1 MSIISNSPEIMFA
14 ADRLRKA
21 PNDQRMAEFQKIVE
35 EGKTNFAAV
44 AAAMELVKK
53 AERMSQQPSQ
63 RPTTTVAED
72 LEAKLSQINQAK
84 KREEQ
89 GIAGL
94 PNDLMANANFSS
106 GITSGMAEEPPPQQ
120 MNMASGGI
128 VAFAGGGGAGA
139 AAGEAMDLR
148 NLGEFIRRIAAEENL
163 SENAVRRELQ
173 NPRSSL
179 WSRLG
184 DFAKYVKD
192 TSAVD
197 LGKAGLR
204 QIPGAARTAGIYAVP
219 AQTAMTAFDMG
230 FTNDPSNV
238 STDDLRQIYGYGP
251 AEEGLG
257 GLFGDIGVRS
267 RAAAGDITGELA
279 NIFLPEPL
287 EFDTAVQQARRMAD
301 ARVKAA
307 DPKQQ
312 QQDAQKEG
320 PATLD
325 DYAMLFGNQG
335 GRTSDVY
342 GAVLAGMPNA
352 KDLLKGVEFTDPE
365 KYMSEDEQLKN
376 IRDREG
382 TESAADKEMLAQLQ
396 SDRESLQKDK
406 KRDTWLA
413 AAKGFFAAAAEAE
426 KGTSTLG
433 VIAKGAEEGL
443 NNYTSMLSELKKD
456 EKELRNSEYQLKKSQ
471 EAFSKDQTTR
481 AYDRY
486 VADRTNYNMLKA
498 QTDAKRI
505 EAAKISFDI
514 WAKRASISAQ
524 VKIAQMDEKDQ
535 DRLWLQIGDII
546 NRGVNSGL
554 TKSAIDAKIDAHL
567 NLVARMTIAESG
579 SAQASMM
586 RTNADNALLDRLMG
600 GGGGTEGWGDV
611 NISGN

>member
-21 PNDQRMAEFQKIVE
+21 PNGQRMAEFQKIVE

-106 GITSGMAEEPPPQQ
+106 GITSGMAEEPPLQQ
-120 MNMASGGI
+120 MNMAGGGI

-139 AAGEAMDLR
+139 STSTAYADLM
-148 NLGEFIRRIAAEENL
+148 EDFIRRTAAENNI
-163 SENAVRRELQ
+163 SQDAVRRELQ
-173 NPRSSL
+173 NPKSSL
-179 WSRLG
+179 WSKLG
-184 DFAKYVKD
+184 DFTKYVKNA
-192 TSAVD
+192 SAVD

-204 QIPGAARTAGIYAVP
+204 QIPGALRTAGIYAVP
-219 AQTAMTAFDMG
+219 ASSINTAFDMG
-230 FTNDPSNV
+230 FTDDPSNV
-238 STDDLRQIYGYGP
+238 STDDLRQVYGYGP
-251 AEEGLG
+251 AEEGIAG
-257 GLFGDIGVRS
+257 FFGDVGVRS
-267 RAAAGDITGELA
+267 RAALADTASGLVNWMPFVDI
-279 NIFLPEPL
+279 
-287 EFDTAVQQARRMAD
+287 DTAVDEARRRAD

-325 DYAMLFGNQG
+325 DYAMLFGDQG

-342 GAVLAGMPNA
+342 GAALAGIPSA
-352 KDLLKGVEFTDPE
+352 GALLKGVDFTAPE

-396 SDRESLQKDK
+396 SDRESLEKGK

-456 EKELRNSEYQLKKSQ
+456 EKELRNTEYQLKKSQ

-481 AYDRY
+481 AYDRF

-505 EAAKISFDI
+505 EAAKINFDI
-514 WAKRASISAQ
+514 WAKQASISAQ
-524 VKIAQMDEKDQ
+524 LKIAQMDEKNQDQ
-535 DRLWLQIGDII
+535 LWLQIGDII
-546 NRGVNSGL
+546 TRGVNSGL
-554 TKSAIDAKIDAHL
+554 TKSAIDAKIDEHL
-567 NLVARMTIAESG
+567 NLVARMTIAKSG

-600 GGGGTEGWGDV
+600 GGEGTEGWGDV
-611 NISGN
+611 SVSGK